1 MRNPFT
7 FIFTGLLIL
16 CFQLNAQN
24 TGIINRIATAPAG
37 RLVLDPNG
45 DGYTSASPAGFGAS
59 DVTNSEIIFS
69 SVPSFSIEPFG
80 DLRRG
85 ADHRY
90 SDFVPDNNGNGVYM
104 TYQGSNLLFRFRVG
118 SVIPGSKGYSILIDT
133 DNKFGA
139 TGPNADPNYIAATTG
154 TNGNPGFEIE
164 VVLETN
170 SRIAVYNADGTSTPS
185 LIKSYTNWQ
194 DMSQV
199 SVAGT
204 FDNGDPDFFI
214 DFYIPFADLQ
224 AAPFNLT
231 TSSSLRFC
239 ATTVMSPQSAIGGP
253 KSDIYGLSDDNYT
266 GTNDQYEAYIKAQ
279 APVTIGTLSSG
290 FGALCTEAPTVNTP
304 LGTGTVAVTGS
315 WTMSALTGAKNTATI
330 TVYKNGSLIGTV
342 SNIGTGATWTL
353 PAVTLANG
361 DIVTAKA
368 QATAESMCLLSN
380 AVTASTCNSSNKPAT
395 PLLNCYA
402 TTKGITGTNLSTG
415 WTIHTDNL
423 TRSIADDN
431 VTNSSALFA
440 APTGTSPNLN
450 WTYSSGCTGGS
461 PLTSG
466 SYKVYYTNNITG
478 CASEP
483 AYVCVA
489 GSGGNALA
497 GSLAV
502 PTITSPVNGNITTAT
517 TAISGTASASSSLY
531 LYVDGIITQTT
542 TVTAGGTFS
551 FSNLSYSSG
560 QVIYIVSEYNTGTVS
575 TSKCEAQTAKITVS
589 CYTTPP
595 AINTDNNNQVT
606 AGAAISGTSG
616 ESAGTVIRV
625 YTSSS
630 TLVATTSV
638 QANGTWS
645 TGNAGTTPATYTAV
659 ASTIYY
665 AIAQKGSCGTST
677 ASGNVTAAAATNNS
691 RCGTITGPVT
701 AGSTTVSGTVTGS
714 VANTLVNLYEDG
726 TNIGSITTGTTAW
739 TITVPATA
747 LYPNGV
753 LTIGLQESGLQ
764 ETSCAATATVNC
776 ASLPTAPVISPSNFT
791 VAANQSVTYNITNA
805 VTGYFYGI
813 ADAASG
819 MSLANGVWA
828 ASNGN
833 LSITTIPFSSSGN
846 YNVAIKATTLS
857 GLNVCSSGPAASNVT
872 VNAALPVRF
881 LTLTGTKTSAAV
893 MIRWTVSNEQNVNYY
908 EVEKSAD
915 CNHFES
921 AGRVKYSAPA
931 AGLYSLQDAIP
942 VAEKE
947 CYRIKQVD
955 IDGTSHYSKIIIVST
970 LNAMASMQIVPNPVH
985 QSTTLLIQLPKEGS
999 GSIKVT
1005 DMMGKVVKEK
1015 TIFVRAGSN
1024 LVLLNGLDPLPAG
1037 VYHVEFV
1044 MDGQLLSA
1052 NILKQ

>member
-1 MRNPFT
+1 MRNPSA
-7 FIFTGLLIL
+7 FIFAVLLIL
-16 CFQLNAQN
+16 GFQLSAQN
-24 TGIINRIATAPAG
+24 TGIINRIATTSAG
-37 RLVLDPNG
+37 RLILDPNS
-45 DGYTSASPAGFGAS
+45 DGYTSASTAGFGSS
-59 DVTNSEIIFS
+59 DVSNSEILFS

-104 TYQGSNLLFRFRVG
+104 TYRGTNLLFRFRIG

-170 SRIAVYNADGTSTPS
+170 SRIAIYNADGTSTPT

-231 TSSSLRFC
+231 TSSGLRFS

-253 KSDIYGLSDDNYT
+253 KSDIYGLNDDNYAA
-266 GTNDQYEAYIKAQ
+266 TNDQYEAYIKAQ

-304 LGTGTVAVTGS
+304 LGTGTVSVTGT
-315 WTMSALTGAKNTATI
+315 WTMSTLTGAKNTATI
-330 TVYKNGSLIGTV
+330 TVYKNGSVIGTV
-342 SNIGTGATWTL
+342 SNVGTGTTWTL

-368 QATAESMCLLSN
+368 QATAESMCMLSN
-380 AVTASTCNSSNKPAT
+380 AVTASTCNSTNKPAT
-395 PLLNCYA
+395 PLLSCYT

-415 WTIHTDNL
+415 WTVHTDNV
-423 TRSIADDN
+423 TRNLPDDN

-450 WTYSSGCTGGS
+450 WTYSSGCSGGS

-466 SYKVYYTNNITG
+466 SYKVYYTDNITG
-478 CASEP
+478 CTSEP

-489 GSGGNALA
+489 GNGGSALA

-502 PTITSPVNGNITTAT
+502 PVISSPVNGNITTAT
-517 TAISGTASASSSLY
+517 TTISGTATALSSLY

-542 TVTAGGTFS
+542 TATAGGTFA
-551 FSNLSYSSG
+551 FSNLSYTSG
-560 QVIYIVSEYNTGTVS
+560 QVVYIVSEYNTGTVT
-575 TSKCEAQTAKITVS
+575 TSKCEAQTAKMTVS

-595 AINTDNNNQVT
+595 AINTDNNSQVT
-606 AGAAISGTSG
+606 AGAAITGTSG
-616 ESAGTVIRV
+616 EAAGTLIRV
-625 YTSSS
+625 YTS
-630 TLVATTSV
+630 TNALVATTSV

-659 ASTIYY
+659 AATIYY
-665 AIAQKGSCGTST
+665 AIAQKGSCGIST
-677 ASGNVTAAAATNNS
+677 ASGNATAATATSNS

-701 AGSTTVSGTVTGS
+701 AGSTTVSGTVTGA
-714 VANTLVNLYEDG
+714 VAGTLVNLYEDG
-726 TNIGSITTGTTAW
+726 VNIGNITTGTGSW
-739 TITVPATA
+739 TITVSATA
-747 LYPNGV
+747 LYPNGI
-753 LTIGLQESGLQ
+753 LTIGLQETGLQ
-764 ETSCAATATVNC
+764 ETSCSATVTVGC
-776 ASLPTAPVISPSNFT
+776 ASSPTAPVISPSNFT
-791 VAANQSVTYNITNA
+791 VAANQAVTYNITNA
-805 VTGYFYGI
+805 VSGYFYGI
-813 ADAASG
+813 ADASSG

-828 ASNGN
+828 ASNGS
-833 LSITTIPFSSSGN
+833 LSITTIPFSSSGT
-846 YNVAIKATTLS
+846 YNVSIKDTSLS

-881 LTLTGTKTSAAV
+881 LTVTGTKTFSAV
-893 MIRWTVSNEQNVNYY
+893 MIRWTVSNEQNVSYY

-915 CNHFES
+915 CNHFEA
-921 AGRVKYSAPA
+921 AGRVNYNSTA
-931 AGLYSLQDAIP
+931 AGLYALQDAVP
-942 VAEKE
+942 AVEKE

-955 IDGTSHYSKIIIVST
+955 IDGSSHYSKVIMVTMPNPI
-970 LNAMASMQIVPNPVH
+970 ASMQITPNPVH
-985 QSTTLLIQLPKEGS
+985 QNATLLIQLPKEGT
-999 GSIKVT
+999 GSIKIT
-1005 DMMGKVVKEK
+1005 DMMGRVVGRKSV
-1015 TIFVRAGSN
+1015 FVRAGSN
-1024 LVLLNGLDPLPAG
+1024 LVLLNALDPLSAG
-1037 VYHVEFV
+1037 IYHVEFI
-1044 MDGQLLSA
+1044 MGEQLLSA
-1052 NILKQ
+1052 NMLKQ